1 MGNQNGNMNIE
12 EYGAVVKKAMHDRG
26 VVGLNPVARGFY
38 AKKKMHGLMGD
49 SSRGFYM
56 YFEATFCL
64 VMQGHRHDPN

>member
-38 AKKKMHGLMGD
+38 AKKKNARLDGGQQPWFLYV
-49 SSRGFYM
+49 F
-56 YFEATFCL
+56 
-64 VMQGHRHDPN
+64 